1 MRRCLKGRLWSIRG
15 ICCLIPGVKGY
26 TENITVVSIVGRFL
40 EHSRIYRF
48 GTKERENVYIASAD
62 FMTRNT
68 VRRIEV
74 AAPVLDVQGRRYRIL
89 FFITRDNIVLV
100 DDDDFSKRIVNRI
113 NRRKTSQY
121 KTKEIFLFDF
131 IAEFINRDLEMLVQF
146 EKKLMQ
152 LEENENR
159 YFGQRTVPLSMLS
172 SSAFDQFCRYFNF
185 QGERFLSLNQYN
197 QSFHSGL
204 PHVLLRNMNG

>member
-48 GTKERENVYIASAD
+48 GTKEREKVYIASAD

-74 AAPVLDVQGRRYRIL
+74 AAPVLDVQGSRYRIL
-89 FFITRDNIVLV
+89 FFTTRDNIVLV

-121 KTKEIFLFDF
+121 KTKEIFLFNF

-172 SSAFDQFCRYFNF
+172 SPAFDQFCRYFNF

-204 PHVLLRNMNG
+204 PHVLLRNLNG

>member
-48 GTKERENVYIASAD
+48 GTKEREKVYIASAD

-74 AAPVLDVQGRRYRIL
+74 AAPVLDVQGSRYRIL

-159 YFGQRTVPLSMLS
+159 YFGQRTVR
-172 SSAFDQFCRYFNF
+172 DC
-185 QGERFLSLNQYN
+185 
-197 QSFHSGL
+197 
-204 PHVLLRNMNG
+204 

>member
-1 MRRCLKGRLWSIRG
+1 MLNEDIIAEKDSNAMEKPVKITAFEPIITDSRNAARVLEENKILYEGDIELGKIGFCKIETQQG
-15 ICCLIPGVKGY
+15 CLIGSFCIPK
-26 TENITVVSIVGRFL
+26 L
-40 EHSRIYRF
+40 
-48 GTKERENVYIASAD
+48 
-62 FMTRNT
+62 
-68 VRRIEV
+68 
-74 AAPVLDVQGRRYRIL
+74 LDVQGSRYRIL

-121 KTKEIFLFDF
+121 KTKEIFLFNF

-172 SSAFDQFCRYFNF
+172 SPAFDQFCRYFNF

-204 PHVLLRNMNG
+204 PHVLLRNLNG